1 MLSSAAFVSALFSY
15 KHGHVITLTISMFD
29 YTDGIHPTILSSIS
43 VFARRRKRAF
53 QCSFCVSLVFML
65 IVSFSCNISSTE
77 KLVEKQGRRPSFL
90 TNFEVVG
97 YLMKHSFECLIL
109 LLKGISILKDIWD
122 QSWGNFMLIKTTY
135 PNFLHCSDFFSFWLM
150 NYE

>member
-1 MLSSAAFVSALFSY
+1 
-15 KHGHVITLTISMFD
+15 
-29 YTDGIHPTILSSIS
+29 
-43 VFARRRKRAF
+43 
-53 QCSFCVSLVFML
+53 ML